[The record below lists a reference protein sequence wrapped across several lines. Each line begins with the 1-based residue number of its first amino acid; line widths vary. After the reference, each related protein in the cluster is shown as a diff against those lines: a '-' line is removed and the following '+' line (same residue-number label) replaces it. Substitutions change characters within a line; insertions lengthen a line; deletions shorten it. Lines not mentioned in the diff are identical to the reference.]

1 MSDELIPKEYELS
14 YKDKSRKEDIIA
26 YTMGLPFQ
34 KVKQFGSTKTEWEN
48 KLIQGD
54 NLQATK
60 YLLKLKKEGKLRN
73 KDGSDGFKL
82 ICIDPPFATKQEFR
96 DSSGT
101 QVYSDKINGS
111 EYIEFIRQRL
121 IILHELLTDDGSIY
135 IEIDWHEGHYVKIIM
150 DELFG
155 KGNFINEIVWKRTF
169 AHGDVGQ
176 GAKHL
181 GRLHDIILVYTKTEN
196 YTFNQIYT
204 PYEQKYEEEHFRHI
218 EKDGRRFQSVS
229 LTAPGGAGKG
239 NPYYEFLGIKR
250 YWQYSKENMQKLL
263 DENKI
268 LQTKPGNVPRRKM
281 FLDESS
287 GVPLQDIWI
296 DIPPVQGQANEN
308 VNYVTQK
315 PEALIER
322 IIEIS
327 SNEGDLILDSFC
339 GSGTALAVAEKQNR
353 RWIGID
359 SSKFAIYTCLKR
371 ILNLKKEI
379 GNAGKPL
386 KPEPFGV
393 YNAGLYLDG
402 DNLKNLDDEE
412 YKKFAL
418 ELFQVESAD
427 LELGGFKIEGKLM
440 NSHVHIFPRDG
451 SLTEDYI
458 TDLDRQVGNLIKERM
473 FIIVPANR
481 VFFLQD
487 YVEMNGRRYY
497 VLRIPYSIIDE
508 LHKQKFV
515 RPWQPTSENEMKQT
529 IDSMGF
535 DFIHPPEVDAEYSHI
550 NSTGKLIE
558 ELEIKI
564 KKFNSVQRTKN
575 PIAFEDKESLSMV
588 LVDKFYN
595 DSFFNLTDYFFADE
609 IKKEDWKIQFPYD
622 DKMKKIMIIYLDVL
636 GNERIE
642 IKKITQFKRES

>member
-1 MSDELIPKEYELS
+1 MSDELIPKEYELF

-48 KLIQGD
+48 KLILGD
-54 NLQATK
+54 NLQVTK

-268 LQTKPGNVPRRKM
+268 HHTKPGNVPRRKM

-315 PEALIER
+315 PEALIKR

-339 GSGTALAVAEKQNR
+339 GSGTTLAVAEKQNR

-427 LELGGFKIEGKLM
+427 LELGGFKIEGMLM

-458 TDLDRQVGNLIKERM
+458 TDLDRQVGGLIKERM

-497 VLRIPYSIIDE
+497 ALRIPYSVIDE
-508 LHKQKFV
+508 LHNQRFR
-515 RPWQPTSENEMKQT
+515 RPLQPKSVNELNQT
-529 IDSMGF
+529 IDSVGF
-535 DFIHPPEVDAEYSHI
+535 DFIRPPEVDAEYSHI

-564 KKFNSVQRTKN
+564 KKFNSVQLGKN
-575 PIAFEDKESLSMV
+575 PIPFEDKESLSMV
-588 LVDKFYN
+588 LIDRFYN
-595 DSFFNLTDYFFADE
+595 DSFFNLTDSFFADT

-622 DKMKKIMIIYLDVL
+622 AKMKKIMIIYLDVL

>member
-1 MSDELIPKEYELS
+1 MSDELIPKEYELF
-14 YKDKSRKEDIIA
+14 YKNKSRKEDVIVD
-26 YTMGLPFQ
+26 TMGLPFQ

-48 KLIQGD
+48 KLILGD
-54 NLQATK
+54 NLQVTK

-96 DSSGT
+96 DSSGAEA
-101 QVYSDKINGS
+101 YSDKIIGS
-111 EYIEFIRQRL
+111 EYIEFMRRRL
-121 IILHELLTDDGSIY
+121 IILHELLTDDGTIY
-135 IEIDWHEGHYVKIIM
+135 IHADYRKSHYIKVIM
-150 DELFG
+150 DEIFG
-155 KGNFINEIVWKRTF
+155 ENNFRNHIVWVKSTNPKGSQHDVTRYSSFTDTILYYAKTNAAFLDIDRNRTPLSVEELKEKYHRSDEKGRFYDGPIENGAHPWGKRPNL
-169 AHGDVGQ
+169 AYEYKG
-176 GAKHL
+176 
-181 GRLHDIILVYTKTEN
+181 
-196 YTFNQIYT
+196 YT
-204 PYEQKYEEEHFRHI
+204 PGPSGWRMKKSSLEELDKNGDLGWTTNGKPYRKLRQES
-218 EKDGRRFQSVS
+218 D
-229 LTAPGGAGKG
+229 KG
-239 NPYYEFLGIKR
+239 NPIGDFWNDI
-250 YWQYSKENMQKLL
+250 SLL
-263 DENKI
+263 NSQSLER
-268 LQTKPGNVPRRKM
+268 TGYP
-281 FLDESS
+281 
-287 GVPLQDIWI
+287 
-296 DIPPVQGQANEN
+296 
-308 VNYVTQK
+308 TQK
-315 PEALIER
+315 PEKLLAR

-339 GSGTALAVAEKQNR
+339 GSGTALAVAGKRNR

-386 KPEPFGV
+386 KPKPFGV

-458 TDLDRQVGNLIKERM
+458 TYLDRQVGNLIKERM

-508 LHKQKFV
+508 LHKKRFR
-515 RPWQPTSENEMKQT
+515 RPLQPKSVNELNQT
-529 IDSMGF
+529 IDSIGF

-588 LVDKFYN
+588 LIDRFYN
-595 DSFFNLTDYFFADE
+595 DSFFNLTDSFFADT

-622 DKMKKIMIIYLDVL
+622 AKMKKIMIVYLDVL
-636 GNERIE
+636 GNERD
-642 IKKITQFKRES
+642 

>member
-393 YNAGLYLDG
+393 YN
-402 DNLKNLDDEE
+402 
-412 YKKFAL
+412 
-418 ELFQVESAD
+418 
-427 LELGGFKIEGKLM
+427 
-440 NSHVHIFPRDG
+440 
-451 SLTEDYI
+451 
-458 TDLDRQVGNLIKERM
+458 
-473 FIIVPANR
+473 
-481 VFFLQD
+481 
-487 YVEMNGRRYY
+487 
-497 VLRIPYSIIDE
+497 
-508 LHKQKFV
+508 
-515 RPWQPTSENEMKQT
+515 
-529 IDSMGF
+529 
-535 DFIHPPEVDAEYSHI
+535 
-550 NSTGKLIE
+550 
-558 ELEIKI
+558 
-564 KKFNSVQRTKN
+564 
-575 PIAFEDKESLSMV
+575 
-588 LVDKFYN
+588 
-595 DSFFNLTDYFFADE
+595 
-609 IKKEDWKIQFPYD
+609 
-622 DKMKKIMIIYLDVL
+622 
-636 GNERIE
+636 
-642 IKKITQFKRES
+642 